1 MKHRA
6 GVVRGGCLLLAACV
20 SFGWLL
26 PAVAHAHVERFAV
39 LIGNNHGAAHET
51 PLRYAES
58 DASSMYEALRDLG
71 SFEPV
76 NMVLLKNE
84 NADTARKTLIAIND
98 RIRSAVALP
107 NTQAVLLVYYSGHAD
122 EDSLHLGSTRFAVN
136 ELAQLARGSSAN
148 FRLVV
153 LDACRSGALTRV
165 KGGKV
170 AAPFSLPDEQVPSDG
185 LAFLTASAES
195 EDAQES
201 DELRASFFTHALVS
215 GLLGAADRD
224 ADGAV
229 VLDEAY
235 RYAYETTLRA
245 TSRTLAGTQHPSF
258 RYDLRGQGEL
268 VLTRPEAHAGERANL
283 KFPPGMSFLVMR
295 GHEEGSVLAEI
306 SERAQS
312 RMLSVRPGNYFV
324 RGRGPR
330 VLFEGEI
337 SAPVGEITEVDTDGL
352 ERIEYARLVRK
363 GVYGPSLTHGPEVG
377 ARLRSALPNTDAP
390 CFGAFIGYGIDFEDV
405 GGRVRLSGCTSG
417 FDNGY
422 VEATTNAY
430 DVELRVHHA
439 WDIAWLSVDL
449 GLGGGATLFT
459 QRFSSAGSAPDRTS
473 FAPFLALGTAAS
485 WELGLGLYGT
495 LDLTAETHF
504 LSVQQPGSDRDTRA
518 SFALRSSFGLGK
530 RF

>member
-1 MKHRA
+1 MT
-6 GVVRGGCLLLAACV
+6 RGACWVLAACLAA
-20 SFGWLL
+20 GWLL

-39 LIGNNHGAAHET
+39 LIGNNRGEDHET

-58 DASSMYEALRDLG
+58 DASRMYDVLRDLG
-71 SFEPV
+71 SFEPM

-84 NADTARKTLIAIND
+84 NAETARKTLIAFND

-122 EDSLHLGSTRFAVN
+122 EDSLHLGKTRLAVS
-136 ELAQLARGSSAN
+136 ELAQLARGSAAN

-170 AAPFSLPDEQVPSDG
+170 AAPFVLPDEQVPSDG
-185 LAFLTASAES
+185 LAFLTASAAS

-268 VLTRPEAHAGERANL
+268 VLTRPEAHSGERASL
-283 KFPPGMSFLVMR
+283 RFPPSMSFLVMR
-295 GHEEGSVLAEI
+295 GHEEGAVLAEI

-312 RMLSVRPGNYFV
+312 RMLSVRPGSYFV

-330 VLFEGEI
+330 VLFEGELA
-337 SAPVGEITEVDTDGL
+337 APAGVITEVDTDDL

-363 GVYGPSLTHGPEVG
+363 GTYGPGLAHGVELGGRV
-377 ARLRSALPNTDAP
+377 RSALPNADAP
-390 CFGAFIGYGIDFEDV
+390 CFGAFVGYGIDFEDI

-430 DVELRVHHA
+430 DLELRVHHA
-439 WDIAWLSVDL
+439 WDLAWLSIDL
-449 GLGGGATLFT
+449 GLGGGGSLFS
-459 QRFSSAGSAPDRTS
+459 QRFTSEGRAPDRDS
-473 FAPFLALGTAAS
+473 FAPFLALGAAVS
-485 WELGLGLYGT
+485 WELGYGLYST
-495 LDLTAETHF
+495 LDFTAETHF
-504 LSVQQPGSDRDTRA
+504 LSVQEVGSEDGGTRA
-518 SFALRSSFGLGK
+518 SVALRSSFGLGK

>member
-1 MKHRA
+1 MKR
-6 GVVRGGCLLLAACV
+6 C
-20 SFGWLL
+20 GWLAL
-26 PAVAHAHVERFAV
+26 ACMALAWLAPAIARAHVERFAV
-39 LIGNNHGAAHET
+39 LIGNNRGQDHEL

-58 DASSMYEALRDLG
+58 DASRMYEVLRDLG
-71 SFEPV
+71 GFEPV

-84 NADTARKTLIAIND
+84 DAETARKTLIAIND
-98 RIRSAVALP
+98 RIRSSVALP

-122 EDSLHLGSTRFAVN
+122 EDSLHLGKTRLPVH
-136 ELAQLARGSSAN
+136 ELAQLSRGSSAN

-153 LDACRSGALTRV
+153 LDACRSGALTRL

-170 AAPFSLPDEQVPSDG
+170 AAPFALPEEQIPSDG
-185 LAFLTASAES
+185 LAFLTASAAS

-258 RYDLRGQGEL
+258 RYDMRGQGEL
-268 VLTRPEAHAGERANL
+268 VLTRPEAHAGQRATL
-283 KFPPGMSFLVMR
+283 EFPAGMSFLVMR
-295 GHEEGSVLAEI
+295 GHDEGAVLAEI
-306 SERAQS
+306 SERAQA
-312 RMLSVRPGNYFV
+312 RRLSVRPGSYFV

-330 VLFEGEI
+330 VLFEGEL
-337 SAPVGEITEVDTDGL
+337 SAGAGEIVAIDTGDL

-363 GVYGPSLTHGPEVG
+363 GIYGPGLAHGVELG
-377 ARLRSALPNTDAP
+377 ARVRSALPNADAA
-390 CFGAFIGYGIDFEDV
+390 CYGAFAGYALDFEDI

-422 VEATTNAY
+422 VEATSHAY

-439 WDIAWLSVDL
+439 WDLAWLSLDL
-449 GLGGGATLFT
+449 GLGGGASLFV
-459 QRFSSAGSAPDRTS
+459 QSFSSEGRAPDRTS
-473 FAPFLALGTAAS
+473 FAPFLSLGAAAS
-485 WELGLGLYGT
+485 CELGSGFYGT
-495 LDLTAETHF
+495 LDVTAESHF
-504 LSVQQPGSDRDTRA
+504 LAVQQAGGGDSYTRA
-518 SFALRSSFGLGK
+518 SVAVRSSAGLGK